1 MSFGS
6 SPSASVLEVV
16 SKTVSVENRE
26 WEGSSTEL
34 SETLHLNMAVRR
46 LTKRLNVN
54 ARHILEEYRVKY
66 ENKTQHTG
74 QRIWPTY
81 MVVEAL
87 TFEIIE

>member
-1 MSFGS
+1 M
-6 SPSASVLEVV
+6 LEVV

-54 ARHILEEYRVKY
+54 TRHILEEYRVKY
-66 ENKTQHTG
+66 ENKTKHAG
-74 QRIWPTY
+74 QRIWLTC

-87 TFEIIE
+87 TFEVIE

>member
-6 SPSASVLEVV
+6 SPSTPVLEVV
-16 SKTVSVENRE
+16 SKIVSVENRE

-34 SETLHLNMAVRR
+34 SEPPHLNMAVNR
-46 LTKRLNVN
+46 LTKHLNVN

-66 ENKTQHTG
+66 ENKTKHAG
-74 QRIWPTY
+74 QRIWLTY

-87 TFEIIE
+87 TFEVIE